1 MSTILKF
8 LLMALAW
15 AVLFLGTYYGCITK
29 EYCPP
34 GENQEVAD
42 PPPAVANDY
51 ALASSYGSDDV
62 LTGTQWSSMLQGL
75 LDKFNADPTQALEVT
90 GYYHNGE
97 NAPEGFENMGLYR
110 ADEIKKL
117 LIAKGVPGDNIRM
130 LSQLL
135 TGDRPADRELF
146 DAGKFGWGKMS
157 NAATPN
163 APELVKVDKD
173 EVKIRFPFDKAAK
186 TLGKEVE
193 DYLKTLAARVKA
205 SNETIAIIGHTD
217 NVDTEAYNMKLGQKR
232 ADFVRDRL
240 ISYGVNS
247 SLISTSSQG
256 ENSPESSNASA
267 EGRRINRRAIV
278 TLNRA
283 Q

>member
-1 MSTILKF
+1 
-8 LLMALAW
+8 
-15 AVLFLGTYYGCITK
+15 
-29 EYCPP
+29 
-34 GENQEVAD
+34 
-42 PPPAVANDY
+42 
-51 ALASSYGSDDV
+51 
-62 LTGTQWSSMLQGL
+62 
-75 LDKFNADPTQALEVT
+75 
-90 GYYHNGE
+90 
-97 NAPEGFENMGLYR
+97 
-110 ADEIKKL
+110 
-117 LIAKGVPGDNIRM
+117 
-130 LSQLL
+130 
-135 TGDRPADRELF
+135 
-146 DAGKFGWGKMS
+146 MS

-173 EVKIRFPFDKAAK
+173 EVKIRFPFDKATK
-186 TLGKEVE
+186 TLGKEIE

-205 SNETIAIIGHTD
+205 SNETIAIVGHTD